1 MVGERVEWDS
11 PLYRMVVSQ
20 FNKAVERMN
29 LDPGIVE
36 RLRYPQRSLTVTFPV
51 KRDDGP
57 IETFVGYRVQHTL
70 SMPTKGGIRYHPQVT
85 LGEITALAM
94 LMTWKCALIGLP
106 FSGAKGGVCC
116 NPERLSPG
124 ELERLTR
131 RYTAEIATMI
141 GPDSDIP
148 APDIATNEQVMAWMM
163 DTYSQQK
170 GHAIPGVVT
179 GKPVSIGGSL
189 GRYEATGRGVVY
201 VITEAARLLNMNLN
215 GARAVVQGFG
225 NVGSIT
231 AKQLAK
237 SGCKVIA
244 TCDVKGGLYNEKG
257 LDIKDLISYVKRHRY
272 LEGYRNAEPLTH
284 AELFEL
290 PCDILVPAALS
301 HQITEKNA
309 PKITCRLLAEGAN
322 GPTTP
327 EADQILRDKGVL
339 IIPDI
344 LCNAGGVVVS
354 YFEWVQD
361 LQNYFW
367 TLKQINNRLQ
377 KILLRGFRSV
387 YERSLQEKTDMRV
400 AALMIGI
407 GRVVEAKR
415 VRGLYP

>member
-1 MVGERVEWDS
+1 MVGEKIEWES
-11 PLYRMVVSQ
+11 PLYQMVVRQ
-20 FNKAVERMN
+20 FNKAVERMK

-36 RLRYPQRSLTVTFPV
+36 RLRYPQRSLIVTFPV
-51 KRDDGP
+51 KMDSGRV
-57 IETFVGYRVQHTL
+57 EVFEGYRVQHTL
-70 SMPTKGGIRYHPQVT
+70 SMPTKGGIRYHQEVT

-94 LMTWKCALIGLP
+94 LMTWKCALVGLP
-106 FSGAKGGVCC
+106 FSGAKGGVRC
-116 NPERLSPG
+116 NPEQLSLT

-131 RYTAEIATMI
+131 RYTAEITSMI

-148 APDIATNEQVMAWMM
+148 APDVSTNEQVMAWMM

-170 GHAIPGVVT
+170 GHAVPEVVT

-189 GRYEATGRGVVY
+189 GRHEATGRGVVY
-201 VITEAARLLNMNLN
+201 VITEAAKLLGMNLN
-215 GARAVVQGFG
+215 GARAVIQGFG

-237 SGCKVIA
+237 TGCKVIA
-244 TCDVKGGLYNEKG
+244 VSDIKGGLYNPQG
-257 LDIKDLISYVKRHRY
+257 LDIKDLINYVKQNQF
-272 LEGYRNAEPLTH
+272 LEGYPQAEPITH
-284 AELFEL
+284 EELFEL

-301 HQITEKNA
+301 NQITEKNA
-309 PKITCRLLAEGAN
+309 LKINCRLLAEGAD
-322 GPTTP
+322 GPSTL

-339 IIPDI
+339 ILPDI
-344 LCNAGGVVVS
+344 LCNAGGVIVS

-367 TLKQINNRLQ
+367 TLKQINNRLRR
-377 KILLRGFRSV
+377 ILTRAFRNV
-387 YERSLQEKTDMRV
+387 YERSHREKTNMRM

>member
-1 MVGERVEWDS
+1 MVGEKTEWES
-11 PLYRMVVSQ
+11 PLYQMVVRQ
-20 FNKAVERMN
+20 FNKAVERMK

-36 RLRYPQRSLTVTFPV
+36 RLRYPQRSLIVTFPV
-51 KRDDGP
+51 KMDNGQVE
-57 IETFVGYRVQHTL
+57 IFEGYRVQHTL
-70 SMPTKGGIRYHPQVT
+70 SMPTKGGIRYHQAVT

-106 FSGAKGGVCC
+106 FSGAKGGVRC
-116 NPERLSPG
+116 NPEQLSMA

-131 RYTAEIATMI
+131 RYTAEITSMI

-148 APDIATNEQVMAWMM
+148 APDISTNEQVMAWMM

-170 GHAIPGVVT
+170 GHAIPEVVT

-201 VITEAARLLNMNLN
+201 VITEAAKLLGMNLN
-215 GARAVVQGFG
+215 GARAVIQGFG

-237 SGCKVIA
+237 TGCKVIA
-244 TCDVKGGLYNEKG
+244 VSDIKGGLYNPKG
-257 LDIKDLISYVKRHRY
+257 LDVKDLINYVKQNQF
-272 LEGYRNAEPLTH
+272 LEGYSQAEPITH
-284 AELFEL
+284 EELFEL

-301 HQITEKNA
+301 NQITEKNA
-309 PKITCRLLAEGAN
+309 LKINCRILAEGAD
-322 GPTTP
+322 GPSTL

-339 IIPDI
+339 ILPDI
-344 LCNAGGVVVS
+344 LCNAGGVIVS

-367 TLKQINNRLQ
+367 TLKQINNRLRR
-377 KILLRGFRSV
+377 ILTRAFRNV
-387 YERSLQEKTDMRV
+387 YERSHREKTNMRM

>member
-1 MVGERVEWDS
+1 MVGEKTEWES
-11 PLYRMVVSQ
+11 PLYQMVVRQ
-20 FNKAVERMN
+20 FNKAVERMK

-36 RLRYPQRSLTVTFPV
+36 RLRYPQRSLIVTFPV
-51 KRDDGP
+51 KMDNGQVE
-57 IETFVGYRVQHTL
+57 IFEGYRVQHTL
-70 SMPTKGGIRYHPQVT
+70 SMPTKGGIRYHQEVT

-106 FSGAKGGVCC
+106 FSGAKGGVRC
-116 NPERLSPG
+116 NPEQLSMA

-131 RYTAEIATMI
+131 RYTAEITSMI

-148 APDIATNEQVMAWMM
+148 APDISTNEQVMAWMM

-170 GHAIPGVVT
+170 GHAVPEVVT

-201 VITEAARLLNMNLN
+201 VITEAAKLLGMNLN
-215 GARAVVQGFG
+215 GARAVIQGFG

-237 SGCKVIA
+237 MGCKVIA
-244 TCDVKGGLYNEKG
+244 VSDIKGGLYNPKG
-257 LDIKDLISYVKRHRY
+257 LDVKDLINYVKQNQF
-272 LEGYRNAEPLTH
+272 LKGYPQAEPITH
-284 AELFEL
+284 EELFEL

-301 HQITEKNA
+301 NQITEKNA
-309 PKITCRLLAEGAN
+309 LKINCRLLAEGAD
-322 GPTTP
+322 GPSTL

-339 IIPDI
+339 ILPDI
-344 LCNAGGVVVS
+344 LCNAGGVIVS

-367 TLKQINNRLQ
+367 TLKQINNRLRR
-377 KILLRGFRSV
+377 ILTRAFRNV
-387 YERSLQEKTDMRV
+387 YERSHREKTNMRM